1 MSNSLLSSVFIIL
14 GAEGEGGLFDF
25 NATLPLMAAQIVIL
39 SLLLNFVFYKPLTDT
54 ILERQD
60 FIQKSLADAK
70 EFLSKAET
78 LFEDYEEKLALGRKE
93 AQLLVSNAEKEAQ
106 EIVSVEVLKAQQDA
120 QSLIQETTQE
130 LEKQKM
136 QAISMLEQQVDLL
149 TDEIKKKLIVTA

>member
-1 MSNSLLSSVFIIL
+1 MSNSLLSSVFIII

-25 NATLPLMAAQIVIL
+25 NATLPLMALQIVAL
-39 SLLLNFVFYKPLTDT
+39 SLLLNFIFYKPLTDT
-54 ILERQD
+54 ILERQS

-78 LFEDYEEKLALGRKE
+78 LFENYEEKIALGRKE

-106 EIVSVEVLKAQQDA
+106 EVVSVEVLKAQQDA
-120 QSLIQETTQE
+120 QRLIEETTQE

-136 QAISMLEQQVDLL
+136 QAINMLESQVDLL
-149 TDEIKKKLIVTA
+149 TNEIKNKLILIS

>member
-25 NATLPLMAAQIVIL
+25 NATLPLMAAQIVAL
-39 SLLLNFVFYKPLTDT
+39 TLLLNFVFFKPLTET
-54 ILERQD
+54 ILERQS

-70 EFLSKAET
+70 EFLSKAEK
-78 LFEDYEEKLALGRKE
+78 LFEEYEEKIALGRKE

-120 QSLIQETTQE
+120 QSLIEETTRE
-130 LEKQKM
+130 LEKQKNTSYWYVR
-136 QAISMLEQQVDLL
+136 ATS
-149 TDEIKKKLIVTA
+149 

>member
-39 SLLLNFVFYKPLTDT
+39 TLLLNLVFYKPLTDT

-120 QSLIQETTQE
+120 QSLIEETTQE
-130 LEKQKM
+130 LEKQKT
-136 QAISMLEQQVDLL
+136 QAIGMLEQQVDLL

>member
-25 NATLPLMAAQIVIL
+25 NATLPLLAAQIVML
-39 SLLLNFVFYKPLTDT
+39 SLLLNFVFYKPLTET

-120 QSLIQETTQE
+120 QSLIEETTQE
-130 LEKQKM
+130 LEKQKT
-136 QAISMLEQQVDLL
+136 QAIGMLEQQVDLL

>member
-25 NATLPLMAAQIVIL
+25 NATLPLMAAQIVAL
-39 SLLLNFVFYKPLTDT
+39 TLLLNFVFFKPLTET
-54 ILERQD
+54 ILERQS

-70 EFLSKAET
+70 EFLSKAEK
-78 LFEDYEEKLALGRKE
+78 LFEEYEEKIALGRKE

-120 QSLIQETTQE
+120 QSLIEETTRE
-130 LEKQKM
+130 LEKQKT
-136 QAISMLEQQVDLL
+136 QAIGMLEQQVDLL
-149 TDEIKKKLIVTA
+149 TDEIKKKLIVTS

>member
-25 NATLPLMAAQIVIL
+25 NATLPLMAAQIVAL
-39 SLLLNFVFYKPLTDT
+39 TLLLNFVFFKPLTET
-54 ILERQD
+54 ILERQS

-70 EFLSKAET
+70 EFLSKAEK
-78 LFEDYEEKLALGRKE
+78 LFQEYEEKIALGRKE

-120 QSLIQETTQE
+120 QSLIEETTRE
-130 LEKQKM
+130 LEKQKT

-149 TDEIKKKLIVTA
+149 TDEIKKKLIVTS